1 MELLA
6 TTWKNFE
13 AEIAVLSM
21 VRVTNIIVS
30 HLGYSIEGNEKILL
44 CEYMPLGALSQNLFW
59 TKEIC
64 LEKVLIQN
72 KVKYAIVILK
82 SHIESLF

>member
-1 MELLA
+1 MK
-6 TTWKNFE
+6 KNINVEDFFP
-13 AEIAVLSM
+13 
-21 VRVTNIIVS
+21 S
-30 HLGYSIEGNEKILL
+30 HMGYSIEGNEKNLL
-44 CEYMPLGALSQNLFW
+44 CEYMPLGAPSQNLFSLEKNW